1 MFITVRLL
9 DCYIVSSTGWKYCV
23 IRLLLVLL
31 LVGGGG
37 GGCPVLLLLRS
48 GNLDLG
54 FSAMFSFTQSL
65 SPALKFS
72 SLVSRLRGMVGQ
84 HVDQGLSP
92 VDKAL
97 LC

>member
-9 DCYIVSSTGWKYCV
+9 DCYIVAQTGWKYCV

-48 GNLDLG
+48 GNLDVFLYPVSKSSFEILQLG
-54 FSAMFSFTQSL
+54 FTS
-65 SPALKFS
+65 K
-72 SLVSRLRGMVGQ
+72 GYGQ
-84 HVDQGLSP
+84 HVHQGLSP